1 MTRRLPAI
9 ALALLLAVIGTGAVL
24 IYVRRADARAIAGM
38 KAVTVLVAQQRIV
51 SGTPAAAAL
60 HAGWLRGE
68 KLPASSVPAE
78 AVRSLGP
85 GLGSLVASADIQ
97 PGQVLLRSMLV
108 AAVQANSGLPIPAG
122 MVAVTI
128 PLCLPQA
135 VAGYVRAGSR
145 VAVFDTYSGQGLSA
159 QGSCGQAGGARP
171 AQGNGTVYTRIV
183 LPTVQVLSVAA
194 AGSGGSAAG
203 SGGSAAGSGGSAVGL
218 GQSGTSSQAQGTVLV
233 TLAVNQAD
241 AERVIQLAEVGLPYL
256 ALLTPVSHTRF
267 DTGPYSLFR
276 P

>member
-1 MTRRLPAI
+1 MTRRAPSI

-24 IYVRRADARAIAGM
+24 IYVKRADARAIAGM

-51 SGTPAAAAL
+51 AGTPAAAAL
-60 HAGWLRGE
+60 HAGWLRDE
-68 KLPASSVPAE
+68 RLPASSVPAE

-108 AAVQANSGLPIPAG
+108 AAVQASSGLPIPAG

-128 PLCLPQA
+128 LLCVPQA
-135 VAGYVRAGSR
+135 VAGYVRAGSE
-145 VAVFDTYSGQGLSA
+145 VAVFDTYSSQGLSG
-159 QGSCGQAGGARP
+159 QGSCGQAGGSRP
-171 AQGNGTVYTRIV
+171 AQGGTVNTRIV
-183 LPTVQVLSVAA
+183 LPAVMVLSVTA
-194 AGSGGSAAG
+194 AGSAGASGSSGSSGLGGGGTAA
-203 SGGSAAGSGGSAVGL
+203 
-218 GQSGTSSQAQGTVLV
+218 GQSGTSGQAQGTVLV
-233 TLAVNQAD
+233 TLAVNQPD

-276 P
+276 S